1 MGVLAIDTASAPF
14 SVEILLAIEQC
25 AEKYGWDHFVV
36 NISSGDDPVAAV
48 RQILSRRPDGIII
61 TSAELREIN
70 IPELL
75 RDRNLVLTNCYDPE
89 IQRYRLIFRM
99 IIMLSMMQQNILF
112 SGVTAARFVSGRRRN
127 AFHPVCA
134 VMRFRM
140 HG

>member
-75 RDRNLVLTNCYDPE
+75 RDRN
-89 IQRYRLIFRM
+89 RY
-99 IIMLSMMQQNILF
+99 
-112 SGVTAARFVSGRRRN
+112 
-127 AFHPVCA
+127 
-134 VMRFRM
+134 
-140 HG
+140 